1 MSGPVCPTSSILR
14 LWTSKHWSLPDA
26 DSPVFAAWSS
36 RAGRLSLF
44 LHVLPAPS
52 PITGLVPCIS
62 KARRKPLY
70 SLEKDAKL
78 IHPYLFLQAK
88 VKQEEIW
95 AGSFGSQPSDLF
107 APRVL
112 SLLFLPRGS
121 KLQALPEPSKP
132 WSTIPAHVQG
142 QDCSGKFWWWW
153 KTHTGFEKWRWPQQ
167 PAVGL
172 SLTNLTL
179 QTAPA
184 THMLGLLLGFSL
196 KGRRWN
202 KNEWWQNVHTGR
214 KTE

>member
-1 MSGPVCPTSSILR
+1 MGMWRDAEPPASLWIMSGPVCSTSSILR

-26 DSPVFAAWSS
+26 DSPVFAAWAS
-36 RAGRLSLF
+36 RAGHLSLF

-78 IHPYLFLQAK
+78 IHPYLFMQAR

-95 AGSFGSQPSDLF
+95 ASSFGSQPSDLF

-112 SLLFLPRGS
+112 SLLLLPRGS

-142 QDCSGKFWWWW
+142 QDCSGKF
-153 KTHTGFEKWRWPQQ
+153 
-167 PAVGL
+167 
-172 SLTNLTL
+172 
-179 QTAPA
+179 
-184 THMLGLLLGFSL
+184 
-196 KGRRWN
+196 
-202 KNEWWQNVHTGR
+202 
-214 KTE
+214 